1 MTAMTS
7 ANKAARSAGAVW
19 GWALRE
25 TGASLPG
32 AFAHLGATGRARLVP
47 LDRQGEPGPAQGA
60 RRSLFAHWR
69 HGGAPG
75 GRLVVLLSP
84 EAVLR
89 RTLTL
94 PAEAAGDLEQ
104 AVRLRFAAICPI
116 PPEEAAFAVAS
127 RGRSPDAPDGALTAE
142 IAIVRSRDLE
152 KAVAAASSRARD
164 LTGDWTVAADFD
176 AQGPALVFA
185 EGAPKGR
192 PSRWLM
198 AALALAGLA
207 AAWTAADARLNA
219 AISEFE
225 LARADLLARSR
236 ALQES
241 APDAEAA
248 ARLAAYPSLA
258 AVLSGVASA
267 ETRLPEGAGVE
278 QVRINQR
285 SGLIIFSD
293 GETLTLDIAE
303 PQS

>member
-25 TGASLPG
+25 TGASLPD

-94 PAEAAGDLEQ
+94 PAEAAGDLQQ

-116 PPEEAAFAVAS
+116 PPEDAAFAVAS
-127 RGRSPDAPDGALTAE
+127 RGRSPDGALTVE
-142 IAIVRSRDLE
+142 IAIVRLSDLE
-152 KAVAAASSRARD
+152 KAVSAASSRAGD

-176 AQGPALVFA
+176 GHGPALVFA

-207 AAWTAADARLNA
+207 AAWTAADARLSA
-219 AISEFE
+219 GISEFE
-225 LARADLLARSR
+225 AARADLLTQSR

-258 AVLSGVASA
+258 AVLSGVANVEA
-267 ETRLPEGAGVE
+267 RLPEGAGVE

-293 GETLTLDIAE
+293 GETLALDIAE
-303 PQS
+303 PQP

>member
-7 ANKAARSAGAVW
+7 ANKAARSAGAVC

-32 AFAHLGATGRARLVP
+32 ALAHLGATGRARLVP

-60 RRSLFAHWR
+60 RRSLCAHWR

-94 PAEAAGDLEQ
+94 PAEAAGDLQQ

-116 PPEEAAFAVAS
+116 PPEDAAFAVAS
-127 RGRSPDAPDGALTAE
+127 RGRSPDGALTAE

-152 KAVAAASSRARD
+152 KAVGAASSRAGD
-164 LTGDWTVAADFD
+164 WTGDWTVAADFD
-176 AQGPALVFA
+176 RQGPALVFA

-219 AISEFE
+219 GISGFE
-225 LARADLLARSR
+225 AARADLLARSR

-258 AVLSGVASA
+258 AVLSGVANVEA
-267 ETRLPEGAGVE
+267 RLPEGAGVE

-285 SGLIIFSD
+285 SGMIIFSD
-293 GETLTLDIAE
+293 GETLALDIAE
-303 PQS
+303 PQP

>member
-32 AFAHLGATGRARLVP
+32 AFAHLGATGRAKLVP

-116 PPEEAAFAVAS
+116 PPEDASFAVTS
-127 RGRSPDAPDGALTAE
+127 RGWSPDGALTAE
-142 IAIVRSRDLE
+142 IAIARRSDLE
-152 KAVAAASSRARD
+152 KAVAAASSRA
-164 LTGDWTVAADFD
+164 GDWTVAADFD
-176 AQGPALVFA
+176 GQGPALVFA

-207 AAWTAADARLNA
+207 AAWTVADASLSA
-219 AISEFE
+219 GISGFE
-225 LARADLLARSR
+225 AARADLLTQSR

-267 ETRLPEGAGVE
+267 EARLPEGAAVE
-278 QVRINQR
+278 QVRVNQR
-285 SGLIIFSD
+285 SGLIILSD
-293 GETLTLDIAE
+293 GEALALDIAE
-303 PQS
+303 LQP